1 MPTVPKICYR
11 RKRKGRCVV
20 DESFGSYDYLTTGMY
35 RPAVIEAQN
44 PITEETV
51 YPAVGGAPSTVVGWV
66 TSIGFIGFA
75 LFMIFGH

>member
-1 MPTVPKICYR
+1 M
-11 RKRKGRCVV
+11 

-44 PITEETV
+44 PISEETV